1 MGQGHNPASVTFTP
15 RATPDSVVFTER
27 STAATSYTERSTSAT
42 KSLEPLRAR
51 KRSDGF
57 WLFLSGLANGTMFT
71 RTSAGWQLLAG
82 LAAFGAGQ
90 RMGQEESG
98 DFVLVIE
105 DNS

>member
-27 STAATSYTERSTSAT
+27 SAASTT
-42 KSLEPLRAR
+42 SLEPLRAR

-57 WLFLSGLANGTMFT
+57 WLFLSGLADGTMFT